1 MRRAGI
7 VAVAC
12 VLTLT
17 CVSAASVVLMAQ
29 AQAAGQAQAPQ
40 APATQA
46 QTAQPSGAP
55 ERPRILGISH
65 LALRV
70 SDMAAAKAFYGG
82 ILGLSERPGPAFAI
96 GSRQYVLIE
105 PGLHPQENER
115 LTHLAFQTSDV
126 AAMGKYLTARGLKID
141 QPADRCEETAI
152 HVIDPDGHVIEF
164 VQAAW
169 PPPAPKLGAP
179 TAAAS
184 GGRALSTRLL
194 HAGLTIK
201 NQEAADKFYRDVL
214 GFSEIWRGGRDEK
227 TIDWI
232 NMRVPEGT
240 EYLEYMLMTSP
251 PDRQRLGSAHHL
263 CLTVQDIQSTFEE
276 ATRRTPAAARPKLA
290 VPNVGR
296 NGRWQLNL
304 FDPDGTR
311 TELMEPWRIR

>member
-7 VAVAC
+7 IVAAC
-12 VLTLT
+12 VLASVSISVVSTARQAT
-17 CVSAASVVLMAQ
+17 PPASAAH
-29 AQAAGQAQAPQ
+29 AAS
-40 APATQA
+40 PAS
-46 QTAQPSGAP
+46 QPAGAP
-55 ERPRILGISH
+55 ERPRIIGISH
-65 LALRV
+65 IALRV

-82 ILGLSERPGPAFAI
+82 ILGLTERPGPAFVI
-96 GSRQYVLIE
+96 GPRQHVLIE
-105 PGLHPQENER
+105 PGLNPQDIER

-126 AAMGKYLTARGLKID
+126 AAMGKHLTARGLKVD
-141 QPADRCEETAI
+141 QPADRCEESAI
-152 HVIDPDGHVIEF
+152 HEIDPDGHVIEF
-164 VQAAW
+164 VQADW

-179 TAAAS
+179 TARAVGS
-184 GGRALSTRLL
+184 RALSSRLL
-194 HAGLTIK
+194 HAGLTIR

-214 GFSEIWRGGRDEK
+214 GFSEIWRGGRVEK

-240 EYLEYMLMTSP
+240 EYLEYMLVTSP

-263 CLTVQDIQSTFEE
+263 CLTVTDIQSTFEE
-276 ATRRTPAAARPKLA
+276 ATRRTPAAARAKLA

>member
-1 MRRAGI
+1 MRKMRVLG
-7 VAVAC
+7 AVYGASALIAC
-12 VLTLT
+12 AIMW
-17 CVSAASVVLMAQ
+17 AAPR
-29 AQAAGQAQAPQ
+29 AQAAGQA
-40 APATQA
+40 PAA
-46 QTAQPSGAP
+46 QQPAAA
-55 ERPRILGISH
+55 ERPRIIGISH

-96 GSRQYVLIE
+96 GPRQYVLIE
-105 PGLHPQENER
+105 PGLLPQDIER

-126 AAMGKYLTARGLKID
+126 AAMAKYLTARGLKVD

-152 HVIDPDGHVIEF
+152 HVNDPDGHVIEF
-164 VQAAW
+164 VQAEW

-179 TAAAS
+179 TARALGA
-184 GGRALSTRLL
+184 RALSTRML

-201 NQEAADKFYRDVL
+201 NQEAADKFYREIL

-240 EYLEYMLMTSP
+240 EYLEYMLVTSP

-263 CLTVQDIQSTFEE
+263 CLTVSDIQGTFEE
-276 ATRRTPAAARPKLA
+276 ATRRTPTAARAKLA

>member
-7 VAVAC
+7 VALAC
-12 VLTLT
+12 VVT
-17 CVSAASVVLMAQ
+17 CVSVVVAARQ
-29 AQAAGQAQAPQ
+29 APPSQAPQ
-40 APATQA
+40 ASPASPA
-46 QTAQPSGAP
+46 GP
-55 ERPRILGISH
+55 ERPRITGISH

-96 GSRQYVLIE
+96 GARQHVLIE
-105 PGLHPQENER
+105 PGLHPQEIER

-126 AAMGKYLTARGLKID
+126 AAMAKYLTARGVKID

-152 HVIDPDGHVIEF
+152 HVMDPDGHVIEF

-169 PPPAPKLGAP
+169 PPPAPKPGSASAAAV
-179 TAAAS
+179 TAAAGS
-184 GGRALSTRLL
+184 AGRALSSRLL

-201 NQEAADKFYRDVL
+201 NQDAADKFYRDVL

-227 TIDWI
+227 TTDWI
-232 NMRVPEGT
+232 NMRVPDGT
-240 EYLEYMLMTSP
+240 EYLEYMLVTSP

-263 CLTVQDIQSTFEE
+263 CLTVPDVQFAFEE
-276 ATRRTPAAARPKLA
+276 STRRTPAAARAKLG

>member
-1 MRRAGI
+1 MRKAGI
-7 VAVAC
+7 GVAAC
-12 VLTLT
+12 VMTLTLVLGLT
-17 CVSAASVVLMAQ
+17 SVSVGLSARQ
-29 AQAAGQAQAPQ
+29 AQEQ
-40 APATQA
+40 TQ
-46 QTAQPSGAP
+46 GP

-65 LALRV
+65 IALRV

-96 GSRQYVLIE
+96 GARQYVLIE
-105 PGLHPQENER
+105 PGLHPQDIER
-115 LTHLAFQTSDV
+115 LTHLAFQTTDV
-126 AAMGKYLTARGLKID
+126 AAMAKYLTGRGLKID

-179 TAAAS
+179 TAAGT

-201 NQEAADKFYRDVL
+201 SQEAADKFYRDVL

-240 EYLEYMLMTSP
+240 EYLEYMLMPSGQP

-263 CLTVQDIQSTFEE
+263 CLTVPDIQSTFEE
-276 ATRRTPAAARPKLA
+276 ATRRTPAAARAKLA

-304 FDPDGTR
+304 FDADGTR

>member
-7 VAVAC
+7 VAFGC
-12 VLTLT
+12 MLT
-17 CVSAASVVLMAQ
+17 CVLASVSVIV
-29 AQAAGQAQAPQ
+29 AARQ
-40 APATQA
+40 ATQA
-46 QTAQPSGAP
+46 TPPASPASQPAAQPAAAQP
-55 ERPRILGISH
+55 AAAERPRIIGISH

-96 GSRQYVLIE
+96 GPRQYVLIE
-105 PGLHPQENER
+105 PGLHPQDIER

-126 AAMGKYLTARGLKID
+126 AAMAKYLTARGLKVD

-184 GGRALSTRLL
+184 GARALSTRML

-240 EYLEYMLMTSP
+240 EYLEYMLVTSP

-263 CLTVQDIQSTFEE
+263 CLTVTDIQSTFEE
-276 ATRRTPAAARPKLA
+276 ATRRTPAAARAKLA

>member
-7 VAVAC
+7 MAAAC
-12 VLTLT
+12 VLTLMLMLT
-17 CVSAASVVLMAQ
+17 GVSVVTAR
-29 AQAAGQAQAPQ
+29 QAPQ
-40 APATQA
+40 TP
-46 QTAQPSGAP
+46 TAQASQAGTGPAA

-82 ILGLSERPGPAFAI
+82 ILGLSERPGPAYAI
-96 GSRQYVLIE
+96 GARQYVLIE

-126 AAMGKYLTARGLKID
+126 AAMGKYLTSRGLKID

-152 HVIDPDGHVIEF
+152 HVSDPDGHVIEF

-179 TAAAS
+179 TAAAT
-184 GGRALSTRLL
+184 GGRALSTRML

-227 TIDWI
+227 TTDWI

-276 ATRRTPAAARPKLA
+276 ATRRTPAAARAKLA

>member
-1 MRRAGI
+1 
-7 VAVAC
+7 
-12 VLTLT
+12 
-17 CVSAASVVLMAQ
+17 MA
-29 AQAAGQAQAPQ
+29 
-40 APATQA
+40 
-46 QTAQPSGAP
+46 
-55 ERPRILGISH
+55 
-65 LALRV
+65 
-70 SDMAAAKAFYGG
+70 
-82 ILGLSERPGPAFAI
+82 
-96 GSRQYVLIE
+96 
-105 PGLHPQENER
+105 
-115 LTHLAFQTSDV
+115 
-126 AAMGKYLTARGLKID
+126 KYLTARGVKID

-152 HVIDPDGHVIEF
+152 HVLDPDGHVIEF
-164 VQAAW
+164 VQVPW
-169 PPPAPKLGAP
+169 PPPAPKPGAASAAP
-179 TAAAS
+179 T

-240 EYLEYMLMTSP
+240 EYLEYMLVTSP

-263 CLTVQDIQSTFEE
+263 CLTVPDIQAAFEE
-276 ATRRTPAAARPKLA
+276 ATRRTPVAARAKLN

>member
-7 VAVAC
+7 AALAC
-12 VLTLT
+12 VLA
-17 CVSAASVVLMAQ
+17 CVGVVIK
-29 AQAAGQAQAPQ
+29 GQ
-40 APATQA
+40 T
-46 QTAQPSGAP
+46 GP
-55 ERPRILGISH
+55 ERPRIMGISH

-70 SDMAAAKAFYGG
+70 SDLAAAKAFYGG
-82 ILGLSERPGPAFAI
+82 ILGLSERPGPAYAI
-96 GSRQYVLIE
+96 GTRQYVLIE
-105 PGLHPQENER
+105 PGLHPQDIER

-126 AAMGKYLTARGLKID
+126 AAMAKYLTGRGLKVD

-152 HVIDPDGHVIEF
+152 HVTDPDGHVIEF
-164 VQAAW
+164 VQAPW

-179 TAAAS
+179 SAAAS
-184 GGRALSTRLL
+184 GARALSTRLL

-232 NMRVPEGT
+232 NMRVPDGT
-240 EYLEYMLMTSP
+240 EYLEYMLMPSA

-263 CLTVQDIQSTFEE
+263 CLTVPDIQSTFEE
-276 ATRRTPAAARPKLA
+276 ATRRTPAAAREKLA

>member
-7 VAVAC
+7 VVVVC
-12 VLTLT
+12 VLT
-17 CVSAASVVLMAQ
+17 CVSVVVLTARQ
-29 AQAAGQAQAPQ
+29 TVPQAPQ
-40 APATQA
+40 ASP
-46 QTAQPSGAP
+46 PGP

-65 LALRV
+65 LGLRV

-82 ILGLSERPGPAFAI
+82 ILGLTEKPGPVFAI
-96 GSRQYVLIE
+96 GARQHVLIE
-105 PGLHPQENER
+105 PGLHPQEIER

-126 AAMGKYLTARGLKID
+126 AAMAKYLTARGLKID

-152 HVIDPDGHVIEF
+152 HVLDPDGHVIEF
-164 VQAAW
+164 VEAPW
-169 PPPAPKLGAP
+169 PPPAPKPGASAAP
-179 TAAAS
+179 AAS
-184 GGRALSTRLL
+184 RGGPLSSRLL

-227 TIDWI
+227 TINWI

-240 EYLEYMLMTSP
+240 EYLEYMLVTSP

-263 CLTVQDIQSTFEE
+263 CLTVPDVQSAFEE
-276 ATRRTPAAARPKLA
+276 STRRTPAAARAKLR

>member
-1 MRRAGI
+1 
-7 VAVAC
+7 
-12 VLTLT
+12 
-17 CVSAASVVLMAQ
+17 
-29 AQAAGQAQAPQ
+29 
-40 APATQA
+40 
-46 QTAQPSGAP
+46 
-55 ERPRILGISH
+55 
-65 LALRV
+65 
-70 SDMAAAKAFYGG
+70 MAAAKAFYGG
-82 ILGLSERPGPAFAI
+82 ILGLSERPGQAFAI
-96 GSRQYVLIE
+96 GPRQHVLIE
-105 PGLHPQENER
+105 PGLHAQEIER

-126 AAMGKYLTARGLKID
+126 AAMGKYLTSRGLKID

-152 HVIDPDGHVIEF
+152 HVLDPDGHVIEF
-164 VQAAW
+164 VQAPW
-169 PPPAPKLGAP
+169 PPPAPRPGAAVA
-179 TAAAS
+179 TAL
-184 GGRALSTRLL
+184 GGRALSTRML

-232 NMRVPEGT
+232 NMRVPDGT
-240 EYLEYMLMTSP
+240 EYLEYMLVTTP

-263 CLTVQDIQSTFEE
+263 CLTVPDVQSAFEE
-276 ATRRTPAAARPKLA
+276 ATRRTPAAARAKLG

>member
-7 VAVAC
+7 VVAAVAC
-12 VLTLT
+12 VLASVSVMVTARQAAPQ
-17 CVSAASVVLMAQ
+17 SAA
-29 AQAAGQAQAPQ
+29 PQ
-40 APATQA
+40 PAAPAA
-46 QTAQPSGAP
+46 AP

-82 ILGLSERPGPAFAI
+82 ILGLSERPGPAFVI
-96 GSRQYVLIE
+96 GPRQYVLIE
-105 PGLHPQENER
+105 PGLNPQDIER
-115 LTHLAFQTSDV
+115 LTHLAFQTNDV

-141 QPADRCEETAI
+141 QPADRCEESAI
-152 HVIDPDGHVIEF
+152 HVLDPDGHVIEF
-164 VQAAW
+164 VQVDW

-179 TAAAS
+179 TARAVGS
-184 GGRALSTRLL
+184 RALSTRLL

-201 NQEAADKFYRDVL
+201 NQEAADKFYRDTL

-240 EYLEYMLMTSP
+240 EYLEYMLMSSA

-263 CLTVQDIQSTFEE
+263 CLTVPDIQSTFEE
-276 ATRRTPAAARPKLA
+276 ATRRTPAAARAKLS